1 MLRSELHGYV
11 PSTRNKNFDFVDR
24 ATRKWLARRKEDVLI
39 SRVWLKTECLRLLH
53 EAARVC
59 TIDEFLREGAVF
71 KCWFEIFSW
80 QSFYS
85 GIVCRQQVDFLLQGL
100 GANKAGT
107 FRILVKPHKDP
118 VVGRPILNLGKSW
131 LASAAAFLVE
141 TLKPAAS
148 SLSYVVQSS
157 VEILDVLSGQRVT
170 ESTSL
175 ATFDISNLYPSVDR
189 THFMTCLARRTRTFW
204 GAKASF
210 ASFLITLVEFV
221 LGFQFINNSDKFWR
235 VDTGL
240 PTGLSASVIFAKLYL
255 ADLNDFILNEC
266 GCVLTWRRYIDD
278 AFALPPFPVWKRCQ
292 VCAAAIEQVAPC
304 LVGMFLFQESG
315 LCF

>member
-1 MLRSELHGYV
+1 MAIYCRMLRSELHGYV

-85 GIVCRQQVDFLLQGL
+85 GIVCRQQVDFLLQDL

-107 FRILVKPHKDP
+107 FRIRIKLHKDP

-157 VEILDVLSGQRVT
+157 VEILDLLSELRVT
-170 ESTSL
+170 ESTCL

-189 THFMTCLARRTRTFW
+189 THFMTCLARRIRTFL
-204 GAKASF
+204 GCQSF
-210 ASFLITLVEFV
+210 FCKFLDYPRGICF
-221 LGFQFINNSDKFWR
+221 
-235 VDTGL
+235 GL
-240 PTGLSASVIFAKLYL
+240 PVHQ
-255 ADLNDFILNEC
+255 
-266 GCVLTWRRYIDD
+266 
-278 AFALPPFPVWKRCQ
+278 PQ
-292 VCAAAIEQVAPC
+292 
-304 LVGMFLFQESG
+304 
-315 LCF
+315 